1 MKYIISNILL
11 FFACQHVFAQV
22 SGKLRDGTGQPVS
35 FATVVLL
42 DSTDNALVRSAL
54 TDDQG
59 AFRLQLVGLGKY
71 IIKVSG
77 MAYQTWASPA
87 FELTSLKPSKDLGI
101 IELNAAPKQL
111 GEVVIRADKPLVQQ
125 EAGGMIVNVQSSLLT
140 KGSSALQVLQRSPGV
155 VINPQNTSITLN
167 GKGGVMVML
176 DGKLMRMSMSQVL
189 TLLNGMSADDIEKI
203 ELLTTPPAK
212 YDADGNAGLI
222 NIVTKKNKK
231 TGTNGSFTTTAG
243 YGRGEK
249 GSANIIL
256 NHNTGKVGLH
266 GSYSYTHERGYGE
279 LFAGGTESVPV
290 IGGQTAFQY
299 TGIGKPLSNYQDVKA
314 GMDIQITPKTT
325 LGGSIYYAAG
335 NDHNLNHN
343 HGNYALRPDSVL
355 LFNSHLDGI
364 NRSHNTI
371 SSFYLQQEVSKGEK
385 INFDADYIYY
395 KNTGQTEVESS
406 FIDNYG
412 NAAGA
417 NDSLYAPRQRDL
429 ANTTIKVGVVKID
442 YTKQLSP
449 KLKLE
454 AGIKGTYTRSYSISG
469 IENLVN
475 DQWILSSV
483 GVSNNLGTK
492 EVIGAAYGT
501 FTAQID
507 TATSLT
513 IGARYEYSHNSTDN
527 ASNAQYAIDRKLGKL
542 FPGIFFIKKLND
554 HSELQ
559 LSYTKRISRPS
570 YSDLAS
576 YVTYNDPVSVFT
588 GNPALKPTVTDNLKL
603 AYSFHNYLFS
613 LLFSR
618 DKDVILQT
626 QISTGPSKGLVY
638 LAPQNAPYQNNFTLQ
653 TSMPLKINNWWE
665 SNYGFVGGLRQYKI
679 DYTPQTFTKAYFAY
693 SANFTET
700 FKLPKNVSI
709 EVSGYY
715 NSSSYYAT
723 SQSNGN
729 GMLNAGIK
737 KELNNNKGSF
747 QLSVSDVLR
756 SASYYS
762 YIGNLTKDAFN
773 SQVYVRYNGESR
785 SFPVIKLTYYR
796 SFGLAGNKGKRK
808 EDNASKDERSRL

>member
-1 MKYIISNILL
+1 MKYAIIYLLL
-11 FFACQHVFAQV
+11 FFICQDAFAQV
-22 SGKLRDGTGQPVS
+22 SGRFRDVNGQPVS

-42 DSTDNALVRSAL
+42 DSVDNVLVRSAL
-54 TDDQG
+54 TDAKG
-59 AFRLQLVGLGKY
+59 AFRLEPVGLGKY

-77 MAYQTWASPA
+77 MAYQPWTSAT
-87 FELTSLKPSKDLGI
+87 FELTDTRLSKDIGVIQL
-101 IELNAAPKQL
+101 EAASKEL
-111 GEVVIRADKPLVQQ
+111 GEVVIRADKPLLQQ
-125 EAGGMIVNVQSSLLT
+125 EAGGMVVNVQSSLIT

-155 VINPQNTSITLN
+155 VINAQNTNITLN

-176 DGKLMRMSMSQVL
+176 DGKIMRMSITQVI

-222 NIVTKKNKK
+222 NIVTKKNKRP
-231 TGTNGSFTTTAG
+231 GTNGSLTATMG

-249 GSANIIL
+249 GSANIII
-256 NHNTGKVGLH
+256 NHNTGKIGLH
-266 GSYSYTHERGYGE
+266 GSYSYTHDRSYGE
-279 LFAGGTESVPV
+279 LFAGGTDSVPV
-290 IGGQTAFQY
+290 IGGQTSFQY
-299 TGIGKPLSNYQDVKA
+299 TGIGKPISNYQDVKA
-314 GMDIQITPKTT
+314 GMDIRLTSKTT

-335 NDHNLNHN
+335 NYHSRNHN

-355 LFNSHLDGI
+355 LFNSYLDGI
-364 NRSHNTI
+364 NNSRNMI
-371 SSFYLQQEVSKGEK
+371 NSFYLEQELGKGER
-385 INFDADYIYY
+385 INIDGDYIYY
-395 KNTGQTEVESS
+395 KNTGQTDVQSS
-406 FIDNYG
+406 FVDNYG
-412 NAAGA
+412 NQAGA

-454 AGIKGTYTRSYSISG
+454 AGIKGTYTRSYSVSG

-475 DQWILSSV
+475 DQWVLSSV
-483 GVSNNLGTK
+483 GISNNLGTK

-501 FTAQID
+501 FSAQID
-507 TATSLT
+507 TATNLV

-542 FPGIFFIKKLND
+542 FPGIFFTKKLND

-588 GNPALKPTVTDNLKL
+588 GNPALKPTVTDNVKL
-603 AYSFHNYLFS
+603 AYNFHNYLFS

-618 DKDVILQT
+618 DKNVILQT

-638 LAPQNAPYQNNFTLQ
+638 LAPQNAPYQNNITLQ
-653 TSMPLKINNWWE
+653 SSIPVKINNWWE

-679 DYTPQTFTKAYFAY
+679 DYTPQTFTKAYFAW

-700 FKLPKNVSI
+700 FKLPKNISF

-737 KELNNNKGSF
+737 KELHNNMGSF
-747 QLSVSDVLR
+747 QLSVTDVLM

-762 YIGNLTKDAFN
+762 YIGKLTKDAFN

-785 SFPVIKLTYYR
+785 SFPVFKLSYYR
-796 SFGLAGNKGKRK
+796 SFGSANNKSQKK
-808 EDNASKDERSRL
+808 EDVASKDERSRL